1 MNPQTLKR
9 LTATLIALLLLT
21 LMVVLF
27 IKPYQRIQAVKK
39 ENALTLQISMGGWD
53 QKVLKTREGETL
65 KVSVVNLD
73 NTMHSDGGGWH
84 NFIIEGQKFEQ
95 RIAPMTTGSFTLPS
109 LKKGTYTFYCD
120 ICCGGKDNPF
130 MRGKI
135 QVEG

>member
-9 LTATLIALLLLT
+9 LTTTLIALLLLS
-21 LMVVLF
+21 LMVLLF
-27 IKPYQRIQAVKK
+27 LRPYQRIQAARQ

-53 QKVLKTREGETL
+53 QKVLKTRERETL

-84 NFIIEGQKFEQ
+84 NFIIEGQNFEQ
-95 RIAPMTTGSFTLPS
+95 KIAPMTTGSFTLPA
-109 LKKGTYTFYCD
+109 LGKGTYTFYCD

-130 MRGKI
+130 MRGEI